1 MLINRIGGIGV
12 LLLVATCMSLKTQA
26 EMPLTRSQD
35 GTVHAAFV
43 PLLDGSS
50 LEGWSHQGNWRVVDG
65 VIART
70 EAGGHL
76 VCRRMK
82 VPDNFELRFEWRI
95 SCGGNS
101 GVFYR
106 PGRSEYQILDNANH
120 KNGENP
126 RTSAASLY
134 FCMQPS
140 HDATKPVGDWNSA
153 RVLCK
158 GTKVQHWLN
167 DEKVID
173 FDHTDPKYLYNIGMM
188 KSRGGDITSRGGYVT
203 LQDHGAAVWYR
214 NLLLRQVAD
223 SEALDQIPVKPA
235 EISPDLLTAERLKI
249 KQTIAYIKRRAAE
262 KAALAKE
269 NTPASDKQ

>member
-1 MLINRIGGIGV
+1 MNRIGRIGA
-12 LLLVATCMSLKTQA
+12 LLFVATWMPLKAQA
-26 EMPLTRSQD
+26 EVSPARSQD
-35 GTVHAAFV
+35 GAVHAGFV

-50 LEGWSHQGNWRVVDG
+50 LEGWSHQGNWRVVHG

-70 EAGGHL
+70 ESGGHL
-76 VCRRMK
+76 ICRRIK
-82 VPDNFELRFEWRI
+82 VPDNFELCFEWKI
-95 SCGGNS
+95 SRGGNS

-120 KNGENP
+120 INGKNP
-126 RTSAASLY
+126 RTSAAALY

-140 HDATKPVGDWNSA
+140 HDATKPVGEWNSA

-158 GTKVQHWLN
+158 ETQVQHWLN
-167 DEKVID
+167 EEKVID
-173 FDHTDPKYLYNIGMM
+173 FDHTNPKYHYNIGMM
-188 KSRGGDITSRGGYVT
+188 KARGGDITSRGGYVT

-214 NLLLRQVAD
+214 NLLLRQVTD
-223 SEALDQIPVKPA
+223 SEALDQTPVKPA
-235 EISPDLLTAERLKI
+235 EISSELLTAERLKI

-262 KAALAKE
+262 KSALANE